1 MQVSIIPNGKMHR
14 EVDIAEAD
22 ALLEKGDGSF
32 SQEQVRSDT
41 NHWYN
46 RNRGAIFLFVRHYD
60 PESLRTVKQSGD
72 QRRGQ
77 TVDYGGQAVS
87 LMAKIVELHKQ
98 FPLEIIGDIPFDEDQ
113 PMPLQLSQ
121 PPTIF
126 ECSRQVLRI
135 INAAARGDDPI
146 RNLQK
151 ILGQCYLVFSPFVAY
166 GEARKISANIGQL
179 TDDFTKKS
187 RTLLLKIDQSARST
201 IGEFKKNADESK
213 EFVDKVTKRISELE
227 SELEEK
233 IENIKPE
240 IERQARFFSDEAAG
254 HKKQAGYW
262 LAATILSLVALG
274 CTGYWTLL
282 NPIDFGDNISLI
294 AQAIFGRAIIFGS
307 LGSAIFMCARNYRS
321 HRHNA
326 VVNKHRENALKTYQA
341 FLKEA
346 NDFKDPETKAIILD
360 YAAKCIYAP
369 QETGY
374 DKIGGGKDATLID
387 IRRILGKTGGE

>member
-1 MQVSIIPNGKMHR
+1 MT
-14 EVDIAEAD
+14 DIHLIFKDGRPGGLAVHNIAAAD
-22 ALLEKGDGSF
+22 AVLEKGETMFEDLRTDPNGWP
-32 SQEQVRSDT
+32 QKRE
-41 NHWYN
+41 
-46 RNRGAIFLFVRHYD
+46 AIFLFVRHYNSEHLRSFKRQD
-60 PESLRTVKQSGD
+60 GSIMPYDKAAES
-72 QRRGQ
+72 
-77 TVDYGGQAVS
+77 
-87 LMAKIVELHKQ
+87 MMKIVELHKQ
-98 FPLEIIGDIPFDEDQ
+98 FPLKILENLLTGNSEITLRNQAKPE
-113 PMPLQLSQ
+113 
-121 PPTIF
+121 TVF
-126 ECSRQVLRI
+126 ECSVLVLAAIRAAQNGNNDPTGRLHLLTDDCYRI
-135 INAAARGDDPI
+135 FCPI
-146 RNLQK
+146 IAYSEMGK
-151 ILGQCYLVFSPFVAY
+151 IA
-166 GEARKISANIGQL
+166 ANIGKV
-179 TDDFTKKS
+179 TRNFSEKGK
-187 RTLLLKIDQSARST
+187 TLLFQIKQSAMES
-201 IGEFKKNADESK
+201 IGKLRKNADELEQRVGK
-213 EFVDKVTKRISELE
+213 AAKRISELE

-254 HKKQAGYW
+254 HKRQAGYW

-294 AQAIFGRAIIFGS
+294 AQAIFGRAIIFGA

-346 NDFKDPETKAIILD
+346 DEFKDPATKAIVLD

-387 IRRILGKTGGE
+387 IRRILGKTDGE